1 MKKNILSLAV
11 ASGVAGLAVS
21 AQAAMYLN
29 PEGTG
34 EVLLYPYYNAE
45 NGNETSMHI
54 VNTTGSAK
62 AVKVRFMEYVNSQ
75 EVLDFNLYMSKN
87 DHFSFTIFSNPN
99 GEGAAIVTRDNSC
112 TVPALGDSTVG
123 APYTGSTTVN
133 ADGSTT
139 RIQPFLPYQYAAD
152 AYNSDYRT
160 NVGHVEVIEMGTLFD
175 IADNTETADVDETFT
190 PATWATHSAA
200 GVPANCGALVAAW
213 TTGATEATDGAWIT
227 TAGLGITAPAGGL
240 YGVSNLL
247 NNSDAAA
254 YGVEAAAIADFW
266 DGLEEGHSNPGS
278 VLPSLASGDNE
289 SLVPNAGVFRTL
301 TFTDGTVTESAP
313 NASGRQIDAVSSLFM
328 AESISNDV
336 MTNADLSGET
346 DWIVTFPTRRY
357 YVNGETVQ
365 APFTDLYAGVD
376 VAAAEDGT
384 GAVVGAPDSSCESV
398 VITAWDR
405 EESSPAAGTP
415 GAPIF
420 SPAPSTTTTTTAL
433 PQLCYETNTIAV
445 NGVSA
450 VNATVSTDTIAAA
463 AISVNNANG
472 EGWQR
477 IEFNT
482 TANPHNMGVATTSA
496 GDDAGRLIGGLP
508 VMGFAA
514 FEYTNATSNYGF
526 VSDHKTSIG
535 GSAL

>member
-99 GEGAAIVTRDNSC
+99 GDGAAIITRDNSC
-112 TVPALGDSTVG
+112 TVPALGDSTVA

-139 RIQPFLPYQYAAD
+139 RIQPFLPYQYAGD
-152 AYNSDYRT
+152 AYDSDYRT
-160 NVGHVEVIEMGTLFD
+160 NVGHVEVIEMGVLFD
-175 IADNTETADVDETFT
+175 IADNTETDDVDETFT
-190 PATWATHSAA
+190 PAAWATHSAA
-200 GVPANCGALVAAW
+200 GVPANCAALVSAW
-213 TTGATEATDGAWIT
+213 TTGATSATDGAWVGDGS
-227 TAGLGITAPAGGL
+227 GLGITTPAGGL
-240 YGVSNLL
+240 YGLSNLL

-266 DGLEEGHSNPGS
+266 DGTDEGHSNPGS

-289 SLVPNAGVFRTL
+289 SLVPNDGGYATL
-301 TFTDGTVTESAP
+301 TFTAGVIDAEDTNLST
-313 NASGRQIDAVSSLFM
+313 GREIDAVSSLFM

-357 YVNGETVQ
+357 YVNGETII
-365 APFTDLYAGVD
+365 APFTDLYQGVN
-376 VAAAEDGT
+376 VAAAANGT
-384 GAVVGAPDSSCESV
+384 GGVVGNPASSCESV
-398 VITAWDR
+398 VIQAWDR

-420 SPAPSTTTTTTAL
+420 SPAPTTTTTTAAL

-450 VNATVSTDTIAAA
+450 VNATVSTDTTASA

-477 IEFNT
+477 ITFNSVD
-482 TANPHNMGVATTSA
+482 NPHTMDVATTDQ
-496 GDDAGRLIGGLP
+496 GDNSGKINGLP

-514 FEYTNATSNYGF
+514 FEYTNAT
-526 VSDHKTSIG
+526 
-535 GSAL
+535 